1 MKRSLALALVTVV
14 FAGPVVLGATRVTIG
29 TGPWGGVFFPVGS
42 ALATILNRYVR
53 DISATAEPVEGSA
66 HALELLHTGQLTL
79 AIVTLATAYLGVRG
93 EAPFDKKYDNVGFVM
108 AGMDAGQTLVTLA
121 DSGIHTYAD
130 VRGLRVAVNT
140 PASKGLLVGAL
151 KLYGVR
157 EADVRLTIMNF
168 AEQIAALREGAID
181 AGFLPVT
188 PYNADVSGLA
198 SGAKIRVL
206 GLDPVKAKA
215 FEAAPH
221 WTSVVLKAR
230 TYEGQNAEIIVPGS
244 HTALL
249 AHKQADP
256 TLIYR
261 IVKAVVDHRRAFTD
275 LHPGGDEF
283 TAEKT
288 RFFID
293 RKLGPTACHPGAE
306 RYWREAK
313 VLP

>member
-1 MKRSLALALVTVV
+1 VGWRVLSRWKRT
-14 FAGPVVLGATRVTIG
+14 
-29 TGPWGGVFFPVGS
+29 
-42 ALATILNRYVR
+42 LATILNRYVR

-66 HALELLHTGQLTL
+66 HALELTL
-79 AIVTLATAYLGVRG
+79 AIVTLDTAHLGVRG
-93 EAPFDKKYDNVGFVM
+93 EASFDKKYDNVGFVM
-108 AGMDAGQTLVTLA
+108 AGMDAGETLVTLA

-130 VRGLRVAVNT
+130 VRGLRVAINT
-140 PASKGLLVGAL
+140 PASKALLVAAL

-157 EADVRLTIMNF
+157 EADVRLTLMNF
-168 AEQIAALREGAID
+168 VEQIAALQKGGID
-181 AGFLPVT
+181 AGFVPVA

-198 SGAKIRVL
+198 SGARIRVL
-206 GLDPVKAKA
+206 GLDPVKARA
-215 FEAAPH
+215 FEAAPYQ
-221 WTSVVLKAR
+221 TSVVLKAR
-230 TYEGQNAEIIVPGS
+230 TYEGQNAEVIVPGS
-244 HTALL
+244 RTALL

-261 IVKAVVDHRRAFTD
+261 IVKAIVDHRRAFTD

-293 RKLGPTACHPGAE
+293 RKLVPTTFHPGAE

-313 VLP
+313 ILP

>member
-1 MKRSLALALVTVV
+1 MKRSLAVALLTVA
-14 FAGPVVLGATRVTIG
+14 FASTVALGATRVTIG

-42 ALATILNRYVR
+42 ALATLLNRYVG
-53 DISATAEPVEGSA
+53 DVSVSAEPVEGSA
-66 HALELLHTGQLTL
+66 HALELVHTGQLTL
-79 AIVTLATAYLGVRG
+79 AIVPLSTAHFGVRG
-93 EAPFDKKYDNVGFVM
+93 VAPFDKKYDNVGFVM

-140 PASKGLLVGAL
+140 PASKALLVAAL

-157 EADVRLTIMNF
+157 ESEVRLTFMNF
-168 AEQIAALREGAID
+168 AEQIAALREGEID

-198 SGAKIRVL
+198 SGALIRVL
-206 GLDPVKAKA
+206 GLDPVKARA
-215 FEAAPH
+215 LETADWIP
-221 WTSVVLKAR
+221 VPVKAR
-230 TYEGQNAEIIVPGS
+230 TYEGQNAELVVPGT

-249 AHKQADP
+249 ASKQADT
-256 TLIYR
+256 TLIYQV
-261 IVKAVVDHRRAFTD
+261 VKAIVDHRRAFSN

-283 TAEKT
+283 TADKT
-288 RFFID
+288 RFFIE
-293 RKLGPTACHPGAE
+293 RKLVPTAFHPGAE